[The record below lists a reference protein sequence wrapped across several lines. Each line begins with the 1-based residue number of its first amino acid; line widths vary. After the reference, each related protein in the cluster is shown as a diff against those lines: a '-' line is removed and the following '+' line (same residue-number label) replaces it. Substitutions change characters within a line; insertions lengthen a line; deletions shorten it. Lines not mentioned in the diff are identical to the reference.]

1 MGPLVMLEKGGRM
14 TAKRY
19 LETVKKH
26 FLPFYRRM
34 VRKYRSGVVLQEDN
48 APWHTA
54 KVVQRFFDKARVKR
68 LR

>member
-1 MGPLVMLEKGGRM
+1 VKVVRNEMGPLVMLEKGGRM

-34 VRKYRSGVVLQEDN
+34 VRKYGSSVVLQEDN
-48 APWHTA
+48 AP
-54 KVVQRFFDKARVKR
+54 
-68 LR
+68 